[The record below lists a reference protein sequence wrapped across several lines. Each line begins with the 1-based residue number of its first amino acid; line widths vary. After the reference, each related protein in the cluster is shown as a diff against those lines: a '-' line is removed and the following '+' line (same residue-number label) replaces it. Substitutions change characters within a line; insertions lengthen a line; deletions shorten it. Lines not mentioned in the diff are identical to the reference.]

1 MRLFLIRHGQTPS
14 NVLGALD
21 TGHPGPGLTDLGL
34 EQATA
39 LAGAFADRPLD
50 AIFASTLVRTHHTA
64 EPLSR
69 AAGLELQVLKGVHEI
84 EAGSLEMRTD
94 RPSIM
99 RYVETAYAW
108 SKGEYDPRMPD
119 GPDGHDFFGRFDSDV
134 NAISAAG
141 LDSAALVSHGAAIRV
156 WTAHRSTGFDGNL
169 AVDYVLANTGVVE
182 LEGSSSEGWRLV
194 SWDGLVTRAAKG
206 KPAAT

>member
-21 TGHPGPGLTDLGL
+21 TGHPGPGLTDLGV

-39 LAGAFADRPLD
+39 LAGTFVDRPLD

-64 EPLSR
+64 EPLAR
-69 AAGLELQVLKGVHEI
+69 AAGLDLEVLRGVHEI
-84 EAGSLEMRTD
+84 EAGALEMRTD

-99 RYVETAYAW
+99 TYVETAYAW
-108 SKGEYDPRMPD
+108 SKGEYDPRMPE
-119 GPDGHDFFGRFDSDV
+119 GPDGHDFFGRFDADV
-134 NAISAAG
+134 KAISAAG

-156 WTAHRSTGFDGNL
+156 WTAHRSTGFDGDL

-194 SWDGLVTRAAKG
+194 SWDGLMTRVATE

>member
-39 LAGAFADRPLD
+39 LAGAFGERPLN

-69 AAGLELQVLKGVHEI
+69 ATGLDLEVLKGVHEI

-99 RYVETAYAW
+99 TYVETAYAW

-119 GPDGHDFFGRFDSDV
+119 GPDGHDFFGRFDADV

-169 AVDYVLANTGVVE
+169 AVDYVLANTGIVE
-182 LEGSSSEGWRLV
+182 LEGSTSEGWRLV
-194 SWDGLVTRAAKG
+194 SWDGLATRATEE
-206 KPAAT
+206 KPSAT